1 MALKRPKGT
10 FDLLPPG
17 SPGIDKHNAMNRH
30 QLLLERARETLERA
44 GAKYIQTPLFEA
56 LELVERGVGES
67 TDVVQKEMY
76 SVSSRGSEESFV
88 LRPEGTASIV
98 RAFLENGL
106 KQFPAPLK
114 LWTYGPMFRAE
125 RQQEGRYRQFHQ
137 VDYEV
142 IGSDDPLTDA
152 EAIALMW
159 RVLERVGL
167 KNLELKVSSLG
178 DPPDR
183 EAYNAYLRALFAPH
197 LERLSPLSHSRLE
210 RNPLRVLDSKEAQD
224 IALIAELNPRSLLG
238 SLGDTAKAHLDK
250 VCTYLSAWNVPFVLD
265 PSIVRGLDYYRR
277 TAWEVHHAGVGAKA
291 ALGGGGR
298 YDGLAELLGGPATPG
313 VGWALGVERLLL
325 ALEAEGIPAPAVA
338 GPLVYLGALEEGLL
352 ENVTRLALEL
362 RHFAS
367 CEFGYRAKKPGKHF
381 EDAVKKGAVFL
392 GLIGP
397 DEANARTISLKN
409 LERGEQVVLPR
420 ADLNHYLQTHISTE
434 N

>member
-10 FDLLPPG
+10 FDLLPAG
-17 SPGIDKHNAMNRH
+17 SPGLEKHNSMLHH
-30 QLLLERARETLERA
+30 QRVLEQARETLERT
-44 GAKYIQTPLFEA
+44 GAKFIQTPLFEA
-56 LELVERGVGES
+56 LELVKRGVGET

-76 SVSSRGSEESFV
+76 SVLSRGSEESFV

-98 RAFLENGL
+98 RAYLENGL
-106 KQFPAPLK
+106 KQFSVPLK

-142 IGSDDPLTDA
+142 LGSDDPLTDA

-159 RVLERVGL
+159 SVLERVGL

-183 EAYNAYLRALFAPH
+183 EAYNAYLREVFAPH
-197 LERLSPLSHSRLE
+197 LERLSPLSKSRLE

-224 IALIAELNPRSLLG
+224 IALIAELSPKSLLE
-238 SLGDTAKAHLDK
+238 SLGEGARVHLDR
-250 VCTYLSAWNVPFVLD
+250 VCAYLTAWSVPFTLD
-265 PSIVRGLDYYRR
+265 PGIVRGLDYYRR

-325 ALEAEGIPAPAVA
+325 ALEAEGVPAPAVT
-338 GPLVYLGALEEGLL
+338 GPLIYLGALEERLL
-352 ENVTRLALEL
+352 ENVTGLALEV
-362 RHFAS
+362 RRYVS
-367 CEFGYRAKKPGKHF
+367 CEFGYRAKKPGKHL

-397 DEANARTISLKN
+397 DEADTGTLSLKN
-409 LERGEQVVLPR
+409 LERNEQWVLPR
-420 ADLNHYLQTHISTE
+420 ADVLDYLRNYLSS